1 MSRRPS
7 QRPHRGRA
15 LRREEGGG
23 GGAGGG
29 NADPDCDTDLH
40 RAAPSTGEGAGDA
53 GEVLQEDGGGG
64 GDVPGD
70 RQGLLQ
76 PVQGDTRSEALDLP
90 QELHQPEVRLG
101 NVACV
106 HPSPLLD
113 ILFVR

>member
-1 MSRRPS
+1 MPRRPRP
-7 QRPHRGRA
+7 RPHRGRA

-29 NADPDCDTDLH
+29 NADPDRDTDLH

-53 GEVLQEDGGGG
+53 GEVPGG
-64 GDVPGD
+64 

-101 NVACV
+101 SAACA

-113 ILFVR
+113 IPFVR